1 MTSKQFRVIAISDK
15 YTLAINAGIK
25 DKIKEGDQFDILD
38 NDTKQL
44 IDPETHELLA
54 TIQQKKQRIYVKEVF
69 EKYSVCQSQYKQESI
84 SAGNLATALL
94 SDASRVSDPRIRTR
108 IIGRPMNVNSKDASN
123 IFAKYNFGEIHIG
136 DYVVKVNK

>member
-54 TIQQKKQRIYVKEVF
+54 TIQQKNNEF
-69 EKYSVCQSQYKQESI
+69 
-84 SAGNLATALL
+84 
-94 SDASRVSDPRIRTR
+94 
-108 IIGRPMNVNSKDASN
+108 M
-123 IFAKYNFGEIHIG
+123 
-136 DYVVKVNK
+136 